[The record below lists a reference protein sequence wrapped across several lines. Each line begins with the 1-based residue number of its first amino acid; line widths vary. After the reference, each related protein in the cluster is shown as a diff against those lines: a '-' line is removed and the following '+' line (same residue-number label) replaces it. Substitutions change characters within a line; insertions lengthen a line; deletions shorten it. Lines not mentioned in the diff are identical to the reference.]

1 MRNLILSGV
10 AALALAAVP
19 AIAQDSGADTDTNAA
34 ADANAAPST
43 GAVTMSADQKATFDA
58 WPADRQSA
66 YNGWTP
72 EYQTYFWSL
81 TPEQQEGYFVL
92 TPTQRSQIAA
102 MTPAQRTIAWQS
114 ITRQL
119 ASSATS
125 SDTTLAART
134 ADEVPA
140 PVQTADAANAAATP
154 AAPSVAATGAGAV
167 VTSVPGNLTPPP
179 ESALNKKYPV
189 CRGAVQDEC
198 QTPGEGG
205 APGRSRAL
213 KYWPGKPA
221 SEGGH

>member
-1 MRNLILSGV
+1 MRNLILAGV
-10 AALALAAVP
+10 AAIALASVP
-19 AIAQDSGADTDTNAA
+19 AIAQDSGAETDAA
-34 ADANAAPST
+34 AST
-43 GAVTMSADQKATFDA
+43 TPYTMTTEQQAQFDT
-58 WPADRQSA
+58 WPADRQMA
-66 YNGWTP
+66 YTGWSP
-72 EYQTYFWSL
+72 EYQTYFWTL

-119 ASSATS
+119 AASANA
-125 SDTTLAART
+125 SDTSLAART
-134 ADEVPA
+134 GDEVPA
-140 PVQTADAANAAATP
+140 PAQTADAANAAATP
-154 AAPSVAATGAGAV
+154 AAPSVTATGAGAV

-179 ESALNKKYPV
+179 ESTLNKKYPV
-189 CRGAVQDEC
+189 CRGAIQDEC
-198 QTPGEGG
+198 QNPGEGG